1 MELQIITVWGYRKG
15 MLQVPL
21 PELRVPKCSSVGLK
35 EKKRCLQGRSWA
47 ARVLVTHRNKSGCS
61 PMQPEVSGAARSC
74 GCRRCLCQGLPAAP
88 AFAREP
94 GRVGRRASRDRFERD
109 DREGGL
115 FQEDLLQSAQARKH
129 VAGLMWRVTAAACRC
144 AGCQRHCFHCAESAS
159 SPPLVPRYQSRSRF
173 TFPHGSTVGRGAG
186 GSLRLE
192 EPIPVLKDCRTAKKP
207 IPCKTRAARWTEL
220 LPEITPRRKER
231 AAPTTLAG
239 GERSCHVSEGA
250 HA

>member
-1 MELQIITVWGYRKG
+1 M
-15 MLQVPL
+15 PL

-61 PMQPEVSGAARSC
+61 PMQPEASGAARSC

-115 FQEDLLQSAQARKH
+115 CQEDLLQSAQARKH
-129 VAGLMWRVTAAACRC
+129 VAGLMWRVTATACRC

-159 SPPLVPRYQSRSRF
+159 S
-173 TFPHGSTVGRGAG
+173 
-186 GSLRLE
+186 RLY
-192 EPIPVLKDCRTAKKP
+192 PAI
-207 IPCKTRAARWTEL
+207 
-220 LPEITPRRKER
+220 R
-231 AAPTTLAG
+231 AAPPSPFLMEAPWAEVLGGHCGWRSPYLCSRTAG
-239 GERSCHVSEGA
+239 LPRNPSPARQELRVGQSCSQKSHPGGRRGQPPQP
-250 HA
+250 